1 MTFFKKAVLLVTAT
15 VVAFTLSACGSSKGS
30 DVSSGE
36 KVELTISAA
45 ASLTDALNEL
55 ELTFE
60 KEHKTIDL
68 VFNYGASGA
77 LQQQIEQGAPAD
89 LFLSAAV
96 KNMKTLVEKGLVEE
110 SKQSNL
116 LSNELVVVAPKDSQV
131 KLAEMKDLVP
141 AEVGK
146 IAIGIPESVPA
157 GNYAKEALISA
168 SLWDTVVAK
177 TVQAK
182 DVRGVLQYVET
193 GNVEAGFVYK
203 TDALA
208 SKAVKIAF
216 AVDKAAY
223 SPVLYP
229 VGIVKATKH
238 VKEAENFY
246 NFLQTK
252 EATDVFVKYGFSAV
266 E

>member
-1 MTFFKKAVLLVTAT
+1 MKFFKKGVLLVTIL
-15 VVAFTLSACGSSKGS
+15 VMAFTMSACGSSKDS
-30 DVSSGE
+30 SVASGE

-60 KEHKTIDL
+60 KEYKTIDL

-89 LFLSAAV
+89 IFLSAAV
-96 KNMKTLVEKGLVEE
+96 KNMKTLVEKGLVENG
-110 SKQSNL
+110 KQRNL
-116 LSNELVVVAPKDSQV
+116 LSNELVVVVPKDGML
-131 KLAEMKDLVP
+131 KLAELKDLLQEGVK
-141 AEVGK
+141 K

-157 GNYAKEALISA
+157 GSYAKEALVSA
-168 SLWDTVVAK
+168 SIWDQVGVK

-193 GNVEAGFVYK
+193 GNVDAGFVYK

-208 SKAVKIAF
+208 SKAVSIAF
-216 AVDKAAY
+216 PVDPATY

-238 VKEAENFY
+238 ADEAQNFY
-246 NFLQTK
+246 EFLQTK
-252 EATDVFVKYGFSAV
+252 EATDVFVKYGFNAAK
-266 E
+266 